1 MASLEIEFFVEL
13 EGTFDCGQN
22 VEPGGGFNPLRLFLW
37 SWRGLNPRPNRD
49 ILRFLHAYS
58 RLVFSCCS
66 KTWTTNY
73 NLSFCRFH
81 RQIETSPSTIPDFP
95 APLDQ
100 TLRNNSF

>member
-13 EGTFDCGQN
+13 EGIFDCGQN

-73 NLSFCRFH
+73 NLSFHRFH
-81 RQIETSPSTIPDFP
+81 RQIETSLSTIPDFP
-95 APLDQ
+95 APLCQ